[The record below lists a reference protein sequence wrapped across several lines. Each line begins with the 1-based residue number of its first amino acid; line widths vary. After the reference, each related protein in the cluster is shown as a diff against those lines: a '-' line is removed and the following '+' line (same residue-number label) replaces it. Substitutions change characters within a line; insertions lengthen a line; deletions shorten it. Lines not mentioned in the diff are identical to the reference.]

1 MGCNMDLEKAKTILA
16 GSNNTCVLCCGD
28 RVLTTSQRGI
38 KPLLEWL
45 DIGNLPSGFS
55 AADKAVG
62 KAPAAIYTLMG
73 AKAVYA
79 NIMSTAAIEIFDR
92 FGIEHECGIE
102 VPMIMNR
109 AQTDFCPVELAV
121 KDCSEPSEI
130 VSAARKRLA
139 EMN

>member
-1 MGCNMDLEKAKTILA
+1 MDLENAKTELA
-16 GSNNTCVLCCGD
+16 GSKNTCVLCCGET
-28 RVLTTSQRGI
+28 VITTEQRGI
-38 KPLLEWL
+38 APLLEWL
-45 DIGNLPSGFS
+45 ALGNVPSGFS

-92 FGIEHECGIE
+92 FGVEHECGVE
-102 VPMIMNR
+102 VPMIKDR
-109 AQTDFCPVELAV
+109 TQTDFCPVELAV
-121 KDCSEPSEI
+121 KDCFEPAEI